1 MLNLSFSYQALPVP
15 IGTRLVN
22 ISALTAPSLFRR
34 LRSLSLR
41 PLFGMS
47 LSLLFSFLLI
57 TLSTQALAQPATQE
71 VNLYT
76 TREPKLI
83 APLIEAF
90 TRQTGIEVNTAFMK
104 DGMAEKL
111 KSEQK
116 NSPADV
122 LMVVDIGQIV
132 DLDEAAA
139 FQPIDSQELN
149 SAIPAHLRSAQGT
162 WYALSLR
169 DRVLYAEPRLGL
181 KAFTY
186 EQLAS
191 PEWKG
196 KVCIRSGQH
205 PYNIGLIAAMLAHN
219 GAEQTEQWLRGVKQN
234 LARPAVGGDRDVARD
249 ILGGICDLGIANA
262 YYAGQMK
269 TAKIGSDARKW
280 GDAIQVIRPTFAKS
294 GGTFVNIS
302 AAGVAQYAPHKANA
316 IKFLE
321 FLASEAGQNLYAR
334 ADFEYPVRK
343 GVALDPIVESFG
355 PLRPDTLPI
364 KDIAQLRKQASMLVD
379 KVKFDY

>member
-1 MLNLSFSYQALPVP
+1 MNLSANYPHSHPFFSTQPVSK
-15 IGTRLVN
+15 GVRHSDRT
-22 ISALTAPSLFRR
+22 FRR
-34 LRSLSLR
+34 MRAACLSLC
-41 PLFGMS
+41 LTI
-47 LSLLFSFLLI
+47 LSGS
-57 TLSTQALAQPATQE
+57 ALAQLPLQE

-83 APLIEAF
+83 APLAEAF
-90 TRQTGIEVNTAFMK
+90 TRQTGIQVRTAFMK
-104 DGMAEKL
+104 DGMVEKL

-132 DLDEAAA
+132 DLDEASA
-139 FQPIDSQELN
+139 FQPVDSTVLKA
-149 SAIPAHLRSAQGT
+149 AIPAHLRSDQGT
-162 WYALSLR
+162 WYAMSLR
-169 DRVLYAEPRLGL
+169 DRVLYADPRLGL

-186 EQLAS
+186 EQLAA

-219 GAEQTEQWLRGVKQN
+219 GAAQTEQWLRGVKQN

-249 ILGGICDLGIANA
+249 ILGGICELGIANA

-269 TAKIGSDARKW
+269 TAKVGTDSRKW
-280 GDAIQVIRPTFAKS
+280 GDAIQVIRPTFAQS

-302 AAGVAQYAPHKANA
+302 AAGVARDAPNKVNA

-321 FLASEAGQNLYAR
+321 FLASEAGQDLYAR

-343 GVALDPIVESFG
+343 GVALDPMVESFG
-355 PLRPDTLPI
+355 PLHPDSLPI
-364 KDIAQLRKQASMLVD
+364 KDIARLRKQASALVD
-379 KVKFDY
+379 EVKFDY

>member
-1 MLNLSFSYQALPVP
+1 MKSTTQSYQPARTGHLETNVLSS
-15 IGTRLVN
+15 TLKHLRL
-22 ISALTAPSLFRR
+22 AC
-34 LRSLSLR
+34 LSLC
-41 PLFGMS
+41 
-47 LSLLFSFLLI
+47 
-57 TLSTQALAQPATQE
+57 LATSGGAVFAQQPASQE

-83 APLIEAF
+83 QPLIEAF
-90 TRQTGIEVNTAFMK
+90 TSQTGIKVHTAFIK
-104 DGMAEKL
+104 DGMVEKL
-111 KSEQK
+111 KSEQ
-116 NSPADV
+116 NHSPADV
-122 LMVVDIGQIV
+122 LMVVDIGQVV
-132 DLDEAAA
+132 DLEQASA
-139 FQPIDSQELN
+139 FQATDSSALN
-149 SAIPAHLRSAQGT
+149 TAIAAHLRSDQGT
-162 WYALSLR
+162 WYAFSLR
-169 DRVLYAEPRLGL
+169 DRVLYADPRLNL

-219 GAEQTEQWLRGVKQN
+219 GPEKTEQWLREVKLN

-249 ILGGICDLGIANA
+249 ILGGICELGIANA

-269 TAKIGSDARKW
+269 TAKAGTDARKW
-280 GDAIQVIRPTFAKS
+280 GDAIQVIRPTFSQS

-302 AAGVAQYAPHKANA
+302 AAGVAQHAPNKQNA
-316 IKFLE
+316 VKFLE
-321 FLASEAGQNLYAR
+321 FLASETGQSLYAR
-334 ADFEYPVRK
+334 ADFEYPVRS

-355 PLRPDTLPI
+355 PLHPDTLPI
-364 KDIAQLRKQASMLVD
+364 KEIASLRKQASALVD